1 MRHLRVAALVMSIL
15 LVGVLAV
22 LAPAAQAHPQRHVH
36 PRPSPSPSVSLL
48 PSVPPSPS
56 LSPSLSASASS
67 SPTGSPLINC
77 WPTPHT
83 CGYPDAS
90 NTGVPAG
97 HTLTT
102 VNGDV
107 MLSTPGQVYQDREV
121 NGCVNVTATGVT
133 IQFVKVHCSSVEAI
147 SHFDLGV
154 RDSTPLK
161 VLDSEVDC
169 LGTVGVTGIG
179 DTNVDAERDDISQC
193 ENGFDLDQWDTVRD
207 NYVHNLL
214 GEAGHTDGA
223 QLAHYLNGCST
234 SACEVSHSRL
244 VTIQHNTITGK
255 NDAGANGTSAIIS
268 NPAGDESLV
277 VDGNLL
283 DGGAFTLYCD
293 HQGTADSNSFYTNN
307 RFGRSAAYG
316 PATGCSDEAHT
327 TGNVYDD
334 DDSPIPLG

>member
-207 NYVHNLL
+207 NYGDSSPSSTTPSRVRTTRAPTVPRRSSRIRRVTKVSWSTATYSTAARSRSTVITREPPIATRSTPTTASA
-214 GEAGHTDGA
+214 EAPPTARRPDVV
-223 QLAHYLNGCST
+223 T
-234 SACEVSHSRL
+234 RL
-244 VTIQHNTITGK
+244 TLPVTCTT
-255 NDAGANGTSAIIS
+255 T
-268 NPAGDESLV
+268 
-277 VDGNLL
+277 
-283 DGGAFTLYCD
+283 T
-293 HQGTADSNSFYTNN
+293 TR
-307 RFGRSAAYG
+307 RFR
-316 PATGCSDEAHT
+316 
-327 TGNVYDD
+327 
-334 DDSPIPLG
+334 